1 MKRLSM
7 VFLLVLVMLCLAGIN
22 KTRASTLNLSIVSSG
37 DINGATFSTFDE
49 NKAGRGVFPTFLAT
63 QNQATFGDDST
74 NLGYNTDYRPLQF
87 DEVNAA
93 PHTHSL
99 LFSDLGVYTDPDGDT
114 FYSFALDADQR
125 ATPGDY
131 HYLNLDEFQIWQT
144 DDPSLT
150 GYDLNT
156 YSFPSGASLVYDLD
170 VGPDG
175 DSQVIID
182 YLVSSGGSGWS
193 DMIVDIPTALFSGS
207 YSNVVLFA
215 QFSND
220 NDGPQE
226 WSYLAN
232 GEPIPEPATMILVG
246 LGLVGLS
253 GFGRKKFK
261 K

>member
-22 KTRASTLNLSIVSSG
+22 KTQALVLDLTSVSSG
-37 DINGATFSTFDE
+37 DINGATFSVFDE

-63 QNQATFGDDST
+63 QNQKTIGDDST
-74 NLGYNTDYRPLQF
+74 NLGYNGDNRPVQY

-99 LFSDLGVYTDPDGDT
+99 LLSDLGVYTDPDGDT
-114 FYSFALDADQR
+114 FYSFTLDADQE
-125 ATPGDY
+125 GSDSFIY
-131 HYLNLDEFQIWQT
+131 LDELQIWQT
-144 DDPSLT
+144 DDPNLT
-150 GYDLNT
+150 GYDLT
-156 YSFPSGASLVYDLD
+156 SYSFPSGASLIYDLD
-170 VGPDG
+170 VGADG

-182 YLVSSGGSGWS
+182 YLTSSGGSGWS
-193 DMIVDIPTALFSGS
+193 DMIVDIPTALFSDS

-226 WSYLAN
+226 WSYLA
-232 GEPIPEPATMILVG
+232 GGAPVPEPATLVLLG

-253 GFGRKKFK
+253 GFGRKKLK